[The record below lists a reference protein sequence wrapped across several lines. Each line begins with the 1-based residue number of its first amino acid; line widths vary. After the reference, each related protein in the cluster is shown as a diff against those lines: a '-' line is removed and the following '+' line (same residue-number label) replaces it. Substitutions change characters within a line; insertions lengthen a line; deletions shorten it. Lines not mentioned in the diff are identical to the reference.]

1 MLFDWINWKVF
12 ELSAESKSYSS
23 SKLEVPAP
31 YVSSVKCKIHGWFM
45 QIFTVKRPS
54 HRQCM
59 QIFIIIELI
68 CCEIHHQTRKHMVW
82 VVDLSSLVA
91 VYSPT
96 HQGAANISPLLHPQ
110 QQQQQAPISPSQQ
123 HISTQQSQQQQSVPA
138 QCTAPP
144 PPPTCTPPQQNT
156 PPLRQ
161 HNPVRRAYSVDGKLL
176 GY

>member
-12 ELSAESKSYSS
+12 EQCAELKSYSS

-54 HRQCM
+54 HCQCM